1 MPSTDDAE
9 FDPSAIQPPWP
20 PAAGREPITIT
31 DVTTVCTAP
40 EGIRLVLVKVQT
52 SDAGL
57 HGWGCA
63 TFTQRPLAVVTAVE
77 QYLRPFLVGRNPD
90 DIEDI
95 WQAASLSS
103 YWRSGPVL
111 NNALAGVDM
120 ALWDIKGKR
129 AGLPV
134 HQLFGGRTRRA
145 ADVYVH
151 AHGRDLSD
159 LTEQVRRYLGLG
171 FRHVRCQ
178 VDVPGYSTYGQG
190 SARIS
195 PDGAAGSP
203 AHLATQEGPWEPRP
217 YCRTV
222 PRMFDHLRS
231 EVGDDVELLHDV
243 HERVPPIMAIQL
255 AKDLEPYQLFFL
267 EDVVSPED
275 SEYLRMLRGQC
286 STPIAMGELY
296 VNQHEY
302 VPVVRDRL
310 IDFIRVHLS
319 DIGGLTPARKLA
331 VLCEYSGVRTAW
343 HGPGDASPVAH
354 AANLALDLSSPNF
367 GIQET
372 PLFSDRTREVF
383 PGCPEIRNGA
393 MWSDDRPGLG
403 IEVDE
408 KLAARYPFPE
418 HPYNGAWPEIR
429 RLDGTVI
436 RP

>member
-1 MPSTDDAE
+1 MGSDATPWPGGSPTNKETLPPMPSTDAAE
-9 FDPSAIQPPWP
+9 FDPATTTPPWQ
-20 PAAGREPITIT
+20 ATAGHEPITIT

-40 EGIRLVLVKVQT
+40 DGIRLVLIKVQT

-95 WQAASLSS
+95 WQASSLSS

-151 AHGRDLSD
+151 ANGHDFSD
-159 LTEQVRRYLGLG
+159 LTEQVRRYLDLG

-178 VDVPGYSTYGQG
+178 VEVPGYSTYGKG
-190 SARIS
+190 SARIAR
-195 PDGAAGSP
+195 DGAAGSP
-203 AHLATQEGPWEPRP
+203 AHLPTRQDPWEPRP

-222 PRMFDHLRS
+222 PRMFEHIRS

-267 EDVVSPED
+267 EDVVSP
-275 SEYLRMLRGQC
+275 
-286 STPIAMGELY
+286 
-296 VNQHEY
+296 
-302 VPVVRDRL
+302 
-310 IDFIRVHLS
+310 
-319 DIGGLTPARKLA
+319 K
-331 VLCEYSGVRTAW
+331 TANICASCA
-343 HGPGDASPVAH
+343 PSPV
-354 AANLALDLSSPNF
+354 
-367 GIQET
+367 
-372 PLFSDRTREVF
+372 
-383 PGCPEIRNGA
+383 
-393 MWSDDRPGLG
+393 
-403 IEVDE
+403 
-408 KLAARYPFPE
+408 
-418 HPYNGAWPEIR
+418 R
-429 RLDGTVI
+429 RSRWASCTSTSMSMSRSCGTVL
-436 RP
+436 